1 MRGAPGEGPGEALT
15 RRHPPGRHADGQPID
30 DRRDTRARPDPEPT
44 AGEHGTRQTGLFD
57 YDAELRPHNE
67 LFRAAARVGSR
78 DRVLDIGCGTGQ
90 STREAARAAA
100 AGSVTGVDLSAPMLE
115 RARRL
120 SDEQG
125 LPNITY
131 QCADAQVHPFPSTHF
146 DLCISRF
153 GTMFFAD
160 PVAAFT
166 NIRRALRPGA
176 RLVLLVWQ
184 DRDRNEWASAIR
196 RSLTAATAAPAP
208 LSGGPGPF
216 SLADPAIARG
226 VLTAAGFTQ
235 VGFTDVHEPV
245 YYGPDTAAAFD
256 NVMRLREYEDL
267 LADLDAAAAEQAR
280 TRLRATLAAHDTGGV
295 YFDSRAWIITARR
308 RRPPGATRTA

>member
-1 MRGAPGEGPGEALT
+1 VT
-15 RRHPPGRHADGQPID
+15 VTSDHTD
-30 DRRDTRARPDPEPT
+30 
-44 AGEHGTRQTGLFD
+44 LFD

-67 LFRAAARVGSR
+67 LFRAAARVGSG

-90 STREAARAAA
+90 STREAARAAVN
-100 AGSVTGVDLSAPMLE
+100 GSAVGVDPSARMLE

-120 SDEQG
+120 SDAQG

-131 QCADAQVHPFPSTHF
+131 QQADAQVHPFPPGHF

-166 NIRRALRPGA
+166 NIGRALRPAA

-196 RSLTAATAAPAP
+196 PPRTAATPEP
-208 LSGGPGPF
+208 TPPTRGPDPF
-216 SLADPAIARG
+216 SLADPAITEG
-226 VLTAAGFTQ
+226 VLAAAGFTE

-245 YYGPDTAAAFD
+245 YYGPDGATAFD
-256 NVMRLREYEDL
+256 NVLRLWDKDL
-267 LADLDAAAAEQAR
+267 LADLDAATAERAR
-280 TRLRATLAAHDTGGV
+280 TRLRATLAAHNTDSGV

-308 RRPPGATRTA
+308 H